1 MSHGVSSFLCA
12 CYPGDKG
19 TQSWRK
25 WCSTEARRVA
35 GVAVVS
41 CHLGCFSRRD
51 LINWKEY
58 GAEGDRKAT
67 GSLGQKGW
75 RCGVTA
81 WQKAEEAVLEGCRVG
96 KPRKGRNHMS
106 FKGS

>member
-25 WCSTEARRVA
+25 RCSTEARRVA

-41 CHLGCFSRRD
+41 CHLGCFSCRD